1 MGSFC
6 GFGLT
11 FSFDGFRILYV
22 GIATFMWVMML
33 LFSREYMGHE
43 ENKARYYVFTLMTYV
58 ATLGVFLSADLFT
71 TFLFFEVMSFT
82 SYVWV
87 AQEETGE
94 ALRAAGTYLAI
105 AVLGG
110 LVMLMGIFLL
120 YHCLGTLR
128 IEELREAV
136 ASCRER
142 TLMYVAGGCLAFGF
156 GAKAGAFPLHIWLP
170 KAHPVAPAP
179 ASALLSGIL
188 TKAGVYGILITCSQM
203 FWDDALWGASIL
215 LIGVITMFWGAFLA
229 LFSIN
234 IKRTLACSSL
244 SQIGF
249 ILVGAG
255 MICLLGE
262 ESALAARGALLHM
275 VNHSL
280 IKLVL
285 FMAAGAVYM
294 NIHRLTM
301 NEVRGF
307 GRNKPLFHIIFLS
320 GALSIAGVPLF
331 GGYVSKTLLHES
343 IVKYSHLL
351 SEGAVEAVIFSPE
364 IITAIEWIFLIS
376 GGLTVAY
383 MTKLY
388 ICIFIEKNTDA
399 SLQARYDGL
408 KASYMKPTSTVALSL
423 SALAILVLGVVPSA
437 TMDRIADYGQG
448 FMEAF
453 SEVESVSYFS
463 IGNLKGALI
472 SLSIGTI
479 IYLVIVRKWMMKADQ
494 NGHVEY
500 VDRYDARYDLEDRIY
515 RPILLTIL
523 PFLGGLIARIG
534 DCLVDKLVVFL
545 RKTVYRDSPI
555 PSELTQ
561 GTYFTHLVGSF
572 LDMLS
577 YEKAKIIAAFS
588 DSEEMPIR
596 GTHYEDRFAAS
607 YELADEFRA
616 MLVRSMSFGLMLFCI
631 GFIITMFYLLYI

>member
-1 MGSFC
+1 MSDFC

-43 ENKARYYVFTLMTYV
+43 ENRVRYYVFTLMTYA
-58 ATLGVFLSADLFT
+58 ATIGVFLSADLFT

-120 YHCLGTLR
+120 YTSLGTLQ
-128 IEELREAV
+128 IDQLRAAV
-136 ASCRER
+136 AACRER

-203 FWDDALWGASIL
+203 FWDDAFWGTAIL

-262 ESALAARGALLHM
+262 ESALAVRGTLLHM

-294 NIHRLTM
+294 NAHKLTM

-320 GALSIAGVPLF
+320 GALSIAGIPLF

-343 IVKYSHLL
+343 IVEYRHLL
-351 SEGAVEAVIFSPE
+351 SEGAVQRAVFAPE
-364 IITAIEWIFLIS
+364 TITLIEWIFLVS

-388 ICIFIEKNTDA
+388 ICIFIEKNADA
-399 SLQARYDGL
+399 AVQERYDGL
-408 KASYMKPTSTVALSL
+408 KREYMKPASSFALCM

-437 TMDRIADYGQG
+437 TMDRIADFGQG

-453 SEVESVSYFS
+453 HEVEAVSYFS
-463 IGNLKGALI
+463 VGNLKGALI
-472 SLSIGTI
+472 SLSIGAI
-479 IYLVIVRKWMMKADQ
+479 VYLVIVRRWMMKVDDS
-494 NGHVEY
+494 GKTEY

-515 RPILLTIL
+515 RPVLLTIL
-523 PFLGGLIARIG
+523 PFLGGVIARIG

-545 RKTVYRDSPI
+545 RKTIYKDSPI
-555 PSELTQ
+555 PRELTQ
-561 GTYFTHLVGSF
+561 GTYFTHLIGSF
-572 LDMLS
+572 LDTLS
-577 YEKAKIIAAFS
+577 YEKERIFAAINE
-588 DSEEMPIR
+588 SEERPIR
-596 GTHYEDRFAAS
+596 GTHFEDRIAAS

-616 MLVRSMSFGLMLFCI
+616 LLVRSMSFGLMLFCI
-631 GFIITMFYLLYI
+631 GFIITMVYLLCI